1 MSVMTNLYLF
11 NECWLQEGWN
21 HTCLVHHCLLGQC
34 MRPGGNICQMS
45 EWIFRTA
52 ATLKYVSHSPFNY
65 SPSLAF
71 RFQKLNIPCLQLE
84 INHTIERILQFYVA
98 ELEATKKASI
108 MFINGTALCIQKEK
122 YAASICHHYLVSS
135 FSNRSC
141 HCWVSLMLL
150 SKGEGPDSMCRWKA
164 RLHLSPLKNY
174 LLMTVFMY
182 V

>member
-21 HTCLVHHCLLGQC
+21 HTCLVHHCILGQC

-52 ATLKYVSHSPFNY
+52 ATLKYVSHWPFNY

-84 INHTIERILQFYVA
+84 INIPLSVFFSIMWLNLKLPR
-98 ELEATKKASI
+98 KPSI
-108 MFINGTALCIQKEK
+108 MFINGTSLFIQKENTLQVFAIIILCQAFK
-122 YAASICHHYLVSS
+122 P
-135 FSNRSC
+135 
-141 HCWVSLMLL
+141 SLSLL
-150 SKGEGPDSMCRWKA
+150 SIFDAPLHGEEVLTACVPGKQITP
-164 RLHLSPLKNY
+164 LSS
-174 LLMTVFMY
+174 
-182 V
+182 